1 MNNLKIGTRLIMG
14 FTFMLLLVTILA
26 GIGLWRMQASS
37 ALAIDLIDVQQED
50 ERMIS
55 DWGKYIALNN
65 VRTAAITKITD
76 PAILKVFQ
84 ADMADASAKVTK
96 LQDAIKA
103 RATTQPALGYFENI
117 IKKRAEYSDARKK
130 AFDDSAAGRHEAAAV
145 FFDKNMTILQ
155 ASYLASVDE
164 LLDFQRKFIKDSAA
178 ELYQNNDTGRNM
190 LIIVAIIAILA
201 GLALALTITRSITR
215 PLQNALHLAQ
225 TVSSRDLT
233 SVITVKGRDE
243 TAMLLQALKEM
254 NDSLTRVVNDVRTG
268 ANAIATASSQIAA
281 GNIDLSSRTEEQAS
295 SLAETAAT
303 MEELT
308 TTVRQN
314 ADNAQQAA
322 TLAKSAADVAIQ
334 GGDVVSRVVQ
344 TMGAI
349 NDSSKKVVEIIAVID
364 GIAFQTNILALNAAV
379 EAARAGEQGRG
390 FAVVASEVRTLAQRS
405 ASAAKEIK
413 TLIDAS
419 VSTTE
424 EGNKL
429 VAEAG
434 SAMTETVSSIKRVT
448 DIMGEITS
456 ASQEQSVGID
466 EINRAIGQMDQVTQ
480 QNAALVEEAA
490 AASGSMQD
498 QASSLA
504 DLVDTFKMHP
514 RQNHAVRSV
523 VHSTEPAPRS
533 HKPLALGH
541 S

>member
-14 FTFMLLLVTILA
+14 FTFMLLLVATLA

-37 ALAIDLIDVQQED
+37 ALTSDIIDVRLHN
-50 ERMIS
+50 ERMIAE
-55 DWGKYIALNN
+55 WGKAIALNN
-65 VRTAAITKITD
+65 VRTLAVSKITD
-76 PAILKVFQ
+76 TAVQKQFES
-84 ADMADASAKVTK
+84 DMATTSALVNK
-96 LQDAIKA
+96 LQDAIGSRIVHQQA
-103 RATTQPALGYFENI
+103 RVLFDDI
-117 IKKRAEYSDARKK
+117 LKKRAEYRDAR
-130 AFDDSAAGRHEAAAV
+130 ASALEQRANGNEAAAAQ
-145 FFDKNMTILQ
+145 FFEKNMSTMQ
-155 ASYLASVDE
+155 DTYLKSVE
-164 LLDFQRKFIKDSAA
+164 ALLAYQTQSIDRNAA
-178 ELYQNNDTGRNM
+178 DLYENNAFGRNL
-190 LIIVAIIAILA
+190 LIGIGILAVLA
-201 GLALALTITRSITR
+201 GLVLAFAITRSITG
-215 PLQNALHLAQ
+215 PLQRALHLAQ

-233 SVITVKGRDE
+233 STIAVQGTDE
-243 TAMLLQALKEM
+243 TSMLLHALKEM
-254 NDSLTRVVNDVRTG
+254 NDNLTHVVHDVRNG
-268 ANAIATASSQIAA
+268 ADAIATASSQIAA

-308 TTVRQN
+308 TTVKQN
-314 ADNAQQAA
+314 ADNAQQASV
-322 TLAKSAADVAIQ
+322 LAKSAADVAIK
-334 GGDVVSRVVQ
+334 GGEVVAQVVN

-349 NDSSKKVVEIIAVID
+349 NDSSKKVVEIISVID

-419 VSTTE
+419 VSTAE

-429 VAEAG
+429 VAAAG
-434 SAMTETVSSIKRVT
+434 SAMTETVTSIKRVT

-456 ASQEQSVGID
+456 ASQEQSIGID

-490 AASGSMQD
+490 AASGSLQD

-504 DLVDTFKMHP
+504 RVVATFKLNEQGNPVPKIEQRTHTPM
-514 RQNHAVRSV
+514 R
-523 VHSTEPAPRS
+523 
-533 HKPLALGH
+533 LALAQA
-541 S
+541 

>member
-1 MNNLKIGTRLIMG
+1 MHNLKIGARLIMG
-14 FTFMLLLVTILA
+14 FTFMLLLVAILA
-26 GIGLWRMQASS
+26 GVGLWRMQASS
-37 ALAIDLIDVQQED
+37 AMAKDLIDVQQED
-50 ERMIS
+50 ERMIAEWS
-55 DWGKYIALNN
+55 KFISLNSLRAVAIAKTQDPVVQKYFEDEIAA
-65 VRTAAITKITD
+65 TTS
-76 PAILKVFQ
+76 Q
-84 ADMADASAKVTK
+84 GAK
-96 LQDAIKA
+96 LHEAIKA
-103 RATTQPALGYFENI
+103 RATQPQALALFENTM
-117 IKKRAEYSDARKK
+117 KRRGEFRNARDK
-130 AFDDSAAGRHEAAAV
+130 ALEQKAAGNHEAAAS
-145 FFDKNMTILQ
+145 FFDRDMAVLQ
-155 ASYLASVDE
+155 ASYQASIDE

-504 DLVDTFKMHP
+504 DLVATFKI
-514 RQNHAVRSV
+514 RSHADQA
-523 VHSTEPAPRS
+523 APR
-533 HKPLALGH
+533 LNA
-541 S
+541 